1 MLNKVSISDHIIIIV
16 DVYHLNENNIL
27 GGSLYFFRPTTRKEF
42 CEDKGIEI
50 IAMFTVKRLCLTY
63 LLFVLGA
70 GNILLIW
77 FIKVFFCALSSLLY
91 ICFVLHAIWRALSRI
106 YSFCTSIDT
115 LF

>member
-27 GGSLYFFRPTTRKEF
+27 RGSVYFFRPTTLKEF

-63 LLFVLGA
+63 LLLVLGA
-70 GNILLIW
+70 GNILS
-77 FIKVFFCALSSLLY
+77 FD
-91 ICFVLHAIWRALSRI
+91 FV
-106 YSFCTSIDT
+106 Y
-115 LF
+115 